1 MRDGRA
7 CDQACALSN
16 IQLRS
21 ASGRPHQ
28 LTATGASAQQEERV
42 CKIGRLFVGSSGCRP
57 AITV

>member
-21 ASGRPHQ
+21 ASGRPH
-28 LTATGASAQQEERV
+28 ATGASAQQEERV